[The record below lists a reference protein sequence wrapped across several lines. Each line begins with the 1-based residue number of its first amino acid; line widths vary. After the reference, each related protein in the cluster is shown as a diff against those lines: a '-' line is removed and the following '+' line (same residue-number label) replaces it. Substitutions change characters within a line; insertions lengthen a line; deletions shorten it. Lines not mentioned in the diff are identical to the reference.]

1 MSMPAWLNDAAAVSN
16 TDNGIFNSSID
27 PSMAFMHNPSPTPF
41 DLDQFQN
48 QQLQQRMQNGNAR
61 NASPAFHNAVYQTNP
76 VVPSKRS
83 RPRED
88 SLGASPR
95 QGPGGLSV
103 SRSQT
108 PHQAPYSGLQG
119 NHHGNQH
126 FQAPTPYQHLQQGGS
141 SDASPSPIL
150 QNQHFNPQ
158 GVSQRVQTV
167 SPNPFSPATQ
177 NFSTQISPSQSDHGS
192 RVNTPQNNN
201 AGYMRGMSYGTGSS
215 QHFTPPP
222 GATSAGTPNSM
233 SAQHVSL
240 PQNLQQQLP
249 YAQRDYQMR
258 LQQHVQQL
266 QADNSAAQGR
276 HQGSGH
282 NPLVHSTTPMTNSQM
297 APGPRQMPQ
306 QAMSRPNNPE
316 QFIRGLAQF
325 MHSRGLPLNTSP
337 MVGGRAIHLMQ
348 LYAMVMKQGGAKK
361 VTSMNLWPTIASAMQ
376 FPPIQYPS
384 AAQEIQEHY
393 QRNLAAYE
401 AAYLAMQRQ
410 RIVSDQ
416 MHSLQQAQRGNV
428 VGMPQHSPPVQQLN
442 SQNHEQQSQQ
452 YIRQQQAQTDQQT
465 PIKEMTSMHNIPRHP
480 VMNGYLTPQQ
490 QLHNRQQSAFPL
502 QRSNLS
508 RAPEVTPP
516 LVQQKTSSSPSPA
529 LAGRKDTLNPRD
541 KLQPLRGE
549 SHLNLMPRKE
559 PIEPHYNPGT
569 RAILT
574 HGGIEVSTLDDLAS
588 RLDVVKPNVPTTQE
602 LGIIDINALTMSLRS
617 GIHAEVRLA
626 LDTLAVLSVEHRFQL
641 SLVECEDLLEA
652 LVECAEDQVEMLAEN
667 AAEVSDVMLIS
678 PYEEVVRGCRSEVE
692 TLQEVPEFGT
702 LEYNLDHAVDR
713 LICVSTIIRNLSFF
727 DVNHSLLAEP
737 IVVKFMS
744 TVVRYLGTRN
754 MLLRTHRNT
763 LDFMKDIVIY
773 LSNLSHTIDLPGKEE
788 ALCMVHFLLS
798 FAPCPPPTTPGRE
811 EVMFTSYNP
820 SVHQY
825 LPPAVDSLAKLLARD
840 DPNRTFYKAIF
851 SADVSSTPPYD
862 LLTRTFA
869 LAIASI
875 PEHGR
880 ENIVPIVEA
889 RKPYLAQGLL
899 AAEVLVTLIPGS
911 ETKLARSWLSS
922 QDNFPLSLLR
932 IISLLTVPQ
941 RHPQTGRLVDP
952 DPQAHAMFTHRGMA
966 VLRKLVEKSKNP
978 EQPSLELPPG
988 LLPRK
993 ESLLGFLLNGNVD
1006 SHFVRQLCAYAR
1018 LET

>member
-1 MSMPAWLNDAAAVSN
+1 MPAWLNDAAAVSN
-16 TDNGIFNSSID
+16 TDNGIFTSSID
-27 PSMAFMHNPSPTPF
+27 PSVAFMQNPSPTPF
-41 DLDQFQN
+41 DLNQFQN
-48 QQLQQRMQNGNAR
+48 QQLQQRMQNGNTR
-61 NASPAFHNAVYQTNP
+61 NASPAFHNPVYQTNS
-76 VVPSKRS
+76 VIPSKRA

-95 QGPGGLSV
+95 QAPGALSV

-108 PHQAPYSGLQG
+108 PHQAPYTALKGS
-119 NHHGNQH
+119 HHGNQQ
-126 FQAPTPYQHLQQGGS
+126 FLPPTPYQHLQQGGS

-150 QNQHFNPQ
+150 QNQPFNPQ

-167 SPNPFSPATQ
+167 SPNPFSPAAQ
-177 NFSTQISPSQSDHGS
+177 HFSTQISPSHSDHGS
-192 RVNTPQNNN
+192 RVNTPQNNH
-201 AGYMRGMSYGTGSS
+201 AGYMQSMPYGTGSS

-233 SAQHVSL
+233 SAQQVNLS
-240 PQNLQQQLP
+240 QNLQQQLP
-249 YAQRDYQMR
+249 HAQRDYQMR

-266 QADNSAAQGR
+266 QASNTAAQGR
-276 HQGSGH
+276 HQGSGL
-282 NPLVHSTTPMTNSQM
+282 NPLAHTPTPITNPQMTG
-297 APGPRQMPQ
+297 GPRQMQ
-306 QAMSRPNNPE
+306 QQPMARPNNPE
-316 QFIRGLAQF
+316 QFLRGVAQF
-325 MHSRGLPLNTSP
+325 MHARGLPLNTNP
-337 MVGGRAIHLMQ
+337 LVCGRAIHLMQ

-361 VTSMNLWPTIASAMQ
+361 VASMNRWPNIANAMH
-376 FPPIQYPS
+376 FPPVQYPS

-401 AAYLAMQRQ
+401 AAYLSMQQRQ
-410 RIVSDQ
+410 KIVSDQ
-416 MHSLQQAQRGNV
+416 MHNMQQAQRGNAA
-428 VGMPQHSPPVQQLN
+428 GIPHQSSPVKQLD
-442 SQNHEQQSQQ
+442 SQSYDQQSQQ
-452 YIRQQQAQTDQQT
+452 YIRQPPQPDQQT
-465 PIKEMTSMHNIPRHP
+465 PMKDMTSMHNIPRHSAT
-480 VMNGYLTPQQ
+480 NGYLTPHQPI
-490 QLHNRQQSAFPL
+490 HNRPQSAFPL

-508 RAPEVTPP
+508 RPPEITPSQ
-516 LVQQKTSSSPSPA
+516 VQQKPFPSPSLA
-529 LAGRKDTLNPRD
+529 LAGRKETINSRD
-541 KLQPLRGE
+541 KVQLLRGG

-574 HGGIEVSTLDDLAS
+574 HGGIEVSTFDDLVS
-588 RLDVVKPNVPTTQE
+588 QLDAIRPKLPATQE
-602 LGIIDINALTMSLRS
+602 LGIIDINALTMSLRC

-626 LDTLAVLSVEHRFQL
+626 LDTLAGLSVEHRFQL
-641 SLVECEDLLEA
+641 ALGECEDLLET

-678 PYEEVVRGCRSEVE
+678 PYEDVVRGCRAEVE
-692 TLQEVPEFGT
+692 TLQEVPEFGS
-702 LEYNLDHAVDR
+702 LDYNLDHAVDR
-713 LICVSTIIRNLSFF
+713 LICISTIIRNLSFF
-727 DVNHSLLAEP
+727 DVNHSMLAEP
-737 IVVKFMS
+737 FVVKFMS

-763 LDFMKDIVIY
+763 LDFMKDTVIY

-788 ALCMVHFLLS
+788 ALCIVHFLLS
-798 FAPCPPPTTPGRE
+798 FAPCPPPTSFGIE

-820 SVHQY
+820 STHQY

-851 SADVSSTPPYD
+851 SADVTSTPPYD
-862 LLTRTFA
+862 LLTRTFG

-875 PEHGR
+875 PEYGR

-911 ETKLARSWLSS
+911 ETRLARSWLSS

-932 IISLLTVPQ
+932 IFSLLTVPQ
-941 RHPQTGRLVDP
+941 RHPQTGRLVDS
-952 DPQAHAMFTHRGMA
+952 DPQAHGMITHRGMA

-978 EQPSLELPPG
+978 EQPSIDLPIG
-988 LLPRK
+988 VLPRK
-993 ESLLGFLLNGNVD
+993 ESLLGLLLNDNVD

-1018 LET
+1018 LEN